1 MPIDSFPEIW
11 YTISTV
17 KEELK
22 MKTEY
27 KETKVYNIKAEYYEE
42 SKIPCA
48 PYKKRYV
55 KKNKIVNIEFKEWS
69 L

>member
-1 MPIDSFPEIW
+1 MPVDNFPEVW

-27 KETKVYNIKAEYYEE
+27 KEPKICSIKTEYYEE
-42 SKIPCA
+42 SKTPCA
-48 PYKKRYV
+48 PYKKKYV

>member
-1 MPIDSFPEIW
+1 
-11 YTISTV
+11 
-17 KEELK
+17 

-27 KETKVYNIKAEYYEE
+27 KETKICNIKAEYYEE
-42 SKIPCA
+42 SKTPAHLI
-48 PYKKRYV
+48 KRKYV

>member
-1 MPIDSFPEIW
+1 
-11 YTISTV
+11 
-17 KEELK
+17 

>member
-1 MPIDSFPEIW
+1 MPIDSFPEMW

-55 KKNKIVNIEFKEWS
+55 KKIK
-69 L
+69 